1 METTIDLKIPE
12 MSYLFGFLQA
22 DGHLSED
29 TRNRGKLTIEL
40 QEDDQDILKQ
50 FQELLPTYSSIR
62 FRERE
67 IFLNGYHYPHYKTA
81 IWTFCNQSVRESLN
95 ELGIPYGKKNTI
107 VSPPQV
113 PFSAP
118 DYFRGFLDGDG
129 SLGITGNGIPF
140 LGWSTNSADLNEA
153 IVNFITSV
161 TGKQKTV
168 NPNKRDKMYNPT
180 VWKEDAQKIAAVLY
194 YDGCMAL
201 KRKTDKAKE
210 VVGWVRPDTMKK
222 VTWQRKKWTP
232 EEDVFINSH
241 SVPESMKKLGRNER
255 SIRIRLSRLRLG
267 YIKNKSLVL

>member
-1 METTIDLKIPE
+1 MENIIDLKKPE
-12 MSYLFGFLQA
+12 MAYLFGFLQA
-22 DGHLSED
+22 DGHLSQG
-29 TRNRGKLTIEL
+29 TGNKGKLTVEL
-40 QEDDQDILKQ
+40 QENDQDILKQ
-50 FQELLPTYSSIR
+50 FQKLFPVYSSIR

-67 IFLNGYHYPHYKTA
+67 ILFNGYQYPHYKTS
-81 IWTFCNQSVRESLN
+81 IWTLCNHDIRESLN
-95 ELGIPYGKKNTI
+95 NLGLPYGKKNTV
-107 VSPPQV
+107 VSPPKVQ
-113 PFSAP
+113 FSAP

-129 SLGITGNGIPF
+129 SLGITGEGVPF
-140 LGWSTNSADLNEA
+140 LGWSTNSAALNEA

-180 VWKEDAQKIAAVLY
+180 VWKEDAQKIATCLY

-210 VVGWVRPDTMKK
+210 VTDWVRPDTMRM
-222 VTWQRKKWTP
+222 VTWQRKRWSP
-232 EEDVFINSH
+232 DEDVFINSH

-267 YIKNKSLVL
+267 YIKK